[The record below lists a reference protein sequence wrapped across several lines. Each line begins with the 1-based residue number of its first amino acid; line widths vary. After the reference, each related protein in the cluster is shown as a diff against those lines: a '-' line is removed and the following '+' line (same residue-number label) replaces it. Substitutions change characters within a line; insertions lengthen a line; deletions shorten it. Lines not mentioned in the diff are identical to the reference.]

1 MDSERIAKLNITMY
15 KNRILDRNFDDF
27 MRLKREQ
34 NSGEKSIV
42 GSQLMQDLIYELAG
56 TNIIETNEVETASM
70 EYFMNNYRI
79 KINPDFIK
87 KYFLSK
93 YEVEFV
99 MCHEILHKLNGDFFR
114 SLGKDDGEMGK
125 MLANV
130 VMDININSAL
140 MSYFH
145 GSFRFMFEN
154 LYDRK
159 SIISYMLYP
168 LKYKYVD
175 RNNSLECI
183 TNELKRNFHF
193 KDEDARELAETY
205 CNLWRREGYLADGYA
220 VLSKHFKKQKMQED
234 VIFLGDHEFVYK
246 IGYKSCMT
254 GILPKGWNDKDAKY
268 QVNAK
273 AIERQ
278 NIIINALRRAVCTG
292 NNASAKSFGLNKESS
307 AIPALSRKDFLWM
320 SLGTMPLI
328 YSSQIASRINDNVEL
343 NIFIDVSGSFDN
355 IIEFV
360 YGVVVGLKEYNLQG
374 VYLFST
380 IVKKIT
386 INELRKG
393 NVVTTGGTYATA
405 VLEHALT
412 HKMKKIILITD
423 AEFETISE
431 SIINKVKQS
440 GMEIYLLIINRRRRV
455 ANINLFAVAKKWWF
469 WDV

>member
-1 MDSERIAKLNITMY
+1 M
-15 KNRILDRNFDDF
+15 
-27 MRLKREQ
+27 
-34 NSGEKSIV
+34 
-42 GSQLMQDLIYELAG
+42 
-56 TNIIETNEVETASM
+56 
-70 EYFMNNYRI
+70 
-79 KINPDFIK
+79 
-87 KYFLSK
+87 
-93 YEVEFV
+93 
-99 MCHEILHKLNGDFFR
+99 
-114 SLGKDDGEMGK
+114 
-125 MLANV
+125 
-130 VMDININSAL
+130 
-140 MSYFH
+140 
-145 GSFRFMFEN
+145 
-154 LYDRK
+154 
-159 SIISYMLYP
+159 
-168 LKYKYVD
+168 
-175 RNNSLECI
+175 
-183 TNELKRNFHF
+183 
-193 KDEDARELAETY
+193 
-205 CNLWRREGYLADGYA
+205 
-220 VLSKHFKKQKMQED
+220 
-234 VIFLGDHEFVYK
+234 
-246 IGYKSCMT
+246 
-254 GILPKGWNDKDAKY
+254 
-268 QVNAK
+268 
-273 AIERQ
+273 
-278 NIIINALRRAVCTG
+278 CTG

-360 YGVVVGLKEYNLQG
+360 YGVVAGLKEYNLQG